1 MEITMRGKRFMERI
15 PLSVKEHV
23 LYLDKGSYCLDLEG
37 GFYVRSNGF
46 RISVRRKDTSDE
58 LLLKEYLLKLQLLRK
73 GRRVKRMY
81 KLMIH
86 KEGEYLIRFHNPLQL
101 QVKKINLPVL
111 HNLFATLPLSDIR
124 LAILKKS

>member
-1 MEITMRGKRFMERI
+1 MTGKGSIKRI
-15 PLSVKEHV
+15 PLTAKEHA
-23 LYLDKGSYCLDLEG
+23 LYLDKGSYCLDFEG
-37 GFYVRSNGF
+37 GHYVRLNGF
-46 RISVRRKDTSDE
+46 SISVRRKDTSDE

-111 HNLFATLPLSDIR
+111 HCLFSTLPLSDIK